1 MKGSDERLS
10 HTARTKNFSKPML
23 PFGNNHITIATGE
36 HMFEKKFLE
45 AVAERAL
52 KTFVQTLLALIGTDS
67 IGILNVDILAAAQ
80 VAGSA
85 ALLSVLTSFASSK
98 VGDKTPSL
106 AKENTLE
113 ALAEK
118 VVPVLAAEAI
128 KAVEN
133 STKRPVAK
141 ATAKSNTKAKTP
153 KKSTN

>member
-1 MKGSDERLS
+1 
-10 HTARTKNFSKPML
+10 
-23 PFGNNHITIATGE
+23 
-36 HMFEKKFLE
+36 MFEKKFLE

-52 KTFVQTLLALIGTDS
+52 KTFVQTLLALVGTDS

-98 VGDKTPSL
+98 VGDKSPSL

-118 VVPVLAAEAI
+118 VVPVLAAQAI

-133 STKRPVAK
+133 STKRPAPQPKK
-141 ATAKSNTKAKTP
+141 AAAP
-153 KKSTN
+153 KKSTK

>member
-1 MKGSDERLS
+1 
-10 HTARTKNFSKPML
+10 
-23 PFGNNHITIATGE
+23 
-36 HMFEKKFLE
+36 MFEKKFLE

-52 KTFVQTLLALIGTDS
+52 KTFVQTLLALVGTDS

-128 KAVEN
+128 KVVEN

-141 ATAKSNTKAKTP
+141 ATAKSKTKTP